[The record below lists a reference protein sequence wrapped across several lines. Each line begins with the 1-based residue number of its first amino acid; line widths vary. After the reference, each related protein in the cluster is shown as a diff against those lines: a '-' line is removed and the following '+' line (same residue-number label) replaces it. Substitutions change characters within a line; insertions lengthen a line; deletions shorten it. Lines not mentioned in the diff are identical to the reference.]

1 MTKPIDLSFVICHLS
16 LFISPMNRLELLQRI
31 PLFATLTADQIAS
44 FADRFRVE
52 TFAVDTFIFLE
63 SDPADRLLV
72 VQDGQV
78 KIIKHSADG
87 QESLLEVILPGEM
100 FGGAGILFP
109 VHPATS
115 VAMTTTTTLSLS
127 REDYLQLIHLFPDIA
142 LRIIAI
148 LGERLRGAMKM
159 RALST
164 DRVDIRLAH
173 ILLKLCDKVG
183 EPMPVGEITDRGVK
197 INLPLSRQ
205 DLADMTGTTI
215 ETAIRVMSKFRK
227 EGLVFTEPG
236 GYIVVTD
243 FDRLRAL
250 GAGEVEVE

>member
-1 MTKPIDLSFVICHLS
+1 VTNAKTIDPFVIRHLSF
-16 LFISPMNRLELLQRI
+16 FISPMNRLELLQRI

-52 TFAVDTFIFLE
+52 TFAGDTFIFLE
-63 SDPADRLLV
+63 SDPADRLWV
-72 VQDGQV
+72 IQDGQV

-127 REDYLQLIHLFPDIA
+127 REDYLQVIRLFPEIA

-148 LGERLRGAMKM
+148 LGERLRAAMKM

-164 DRVDIRLAH
+164 DRVDTRLAH

-183 EPMPVGEITDRGVK
+183 EQTDRGVK

-215 ETAIRVMSKFRK
+215 ETAIRIMSKFRK

-236 GYIVVTD
+236 GYVVVTD

-250 GAGEVEVE
+250 SAGIMSEE